1 MNREIILVELINKA
15 DMSTEKSRGF
25 TDTKKAEKYFV
36 DLLKET
42 FGELE
47 EEDIE
52 YALDNGYYDGL
63 NLECGYY
70 DSDDIVDSK
79 SVSIKEIILEDD
91 LFN

>member
-1 MNREIILVELINKA
+1 MIREVILVEVITKS

-25 TDTKKAEKYFV
+25 TDSEKAEKYFI
-36 DLLKET
+36 DLLKEE

-52 YALDNGYYDGL
+52 YALDNGYYD
-63 NLECGYY
+63 
-70 DSDDIVDSK
+70 SDDIVDGK

-91 LFN
+91 

>member
-1 MNREIILVELINKA
+1 MVREVILVEVINKA

-25 TDTKKAEKYFV
+25 TDNDKAEKYFI

-52 YALDNGYYDGL
+52 YALDNGYYDF
-63 NLECGYY
+63 
-70 DSDDIVDSK
+70 DDIVDGK

-91 LFN
+91 

>member
-25 TDTKKAEKYFV
+25 TDTEKAEKYFI

-52 YALDNGYYDGL
+52 YALDNGYYD
-63 NLECGYY
+63 
-70 DSDDIVDSK
+70 SDDIVEGQ

-91 LFN
+91 LFVE

>member
-25 TDTKKAEKYFV
+25 TDTEKAEKYFV
-36 DLLKET
+36 DLIKET

-52 YALDNGYYDGL
+52 YALDNGYYD
-63 NLECGYY
+63 
-70 DSDDIVDSK
+70 SDDIIDGQ
-79 SVSIKEIILEDD
+79 SVIIKEIILEDD
-91 LFN
+91 LFVDWYEKV

>member
-1 MNREIILVELINKA
+1 MNREIILVELINKP

-25 TDTKKAEKYFV
+25 TDNNKAEKYFV

-52 YALDNGYYDGL
+52 YALDNGYYD
-63 NLECGYY
+63 
-70 DSDDIVDSK
+70 SDDIVDGQ

-91 LFN
+91 LFVE

>member
-1 MNREIILVELINKA
+1 MVREVILVEVINKA

-25 TDTKKAEKYFV
+25 TDSDKAEKYFI
-36 DLLKET
+36 DLLKEE

-52 YALDNGYYDGL
+52 YALDNGYYD
-63 NLECGYY
+63 
-70 DSDDIVDSK
+70 SDDIVDGK

-91 LFN
+91 

>member
-1 MNREIILVELINKA
+1 MNREIILVELINKP

-25 TDTKKAEKYFV
+25 TDTEKAEKYFV

-52 YALDNGYYDGL
+52 YALDNGYYDS
-63 NLECGYY
+63 N
-70 DSDDIVDSK
+70 DIVEGQ

-91 LFN
+91 LFVE

>member
-25 TDTKKAEKYFV
+25 TDTEKAEKYFV
-36 DLLKET
+36 DLIKET

-52 YALDNGYYDGL
+52 YALDNGYYDF
-63 NLECGYY
+63 
-70 DSDDIVDSK
+70 DDIVDGQ
-79 SVSIKEIILEDD
+79 SVSIKEIMLEDD
-91 LFN
+91 LFVE

>member
-25 TDTKKAEKYFV
+25 TDSNKAEKYFI

-52 YALDNGYYDGL
+52 YALDNGYYD
-63 NLECGYY
+63 
-70 DSDDIVDSK
+70 SDDIVEGQ

-91 LFN
+91 LFVE

>member
-25 TDTKKAEKYFV
+25 TDTEKAEKYFV

-52 YALDNGYYDGL
+52 YALDNGYYD
-63 NLECGYY
+63 
-70 DSDDIVDSK
+70 SDDIVEGQ

-91 LFN
+91 LFVE

>member
-25 TDTKKAEKYFV
+25 TDTEKAEKYFV

-47 EEDIE
+47 EDVIECALDDGYFDFNDIE
-52 YALDNGYYDGL
+52 YGQ
-63 NLECGYY
+63 
-70 DSDDIVDSK
+70 

-91 LFN
+91 LFVE

>member
-25 TDTKKAEKYFV
+25 TDTEKAEKYFV
-36 DLLKET
+36 DLIKET

-52 YALDNGYYDGL
+52 YALDNGYYD
-63 NLECGYY
+63 
-70 DSDDIVDSK
+70 SDDIIDGQ
-79 SVSIKEIILEDD
+79 SVIIKEIILEDD
-91 LFN
+91 LFVD

>member
-25 TDTKKAEKYFV
+25 TDTEKAEKYFV

-52 YALDNGYYDGL
+52 YALDNGYFDF
-63 NLECGYY
+63 NDIECGQ
-70 DSDDIVDSK
+70 

-91 LFN
+91 LFVE

>member
-1 MNREIILVELINKA
+1 MNREIILVELINKP

-25 TDTKKAEKYFV
+25 TDVEKAEKYFI

-52 YALDNGYYDGL
+52 YALDNGYYDF
-63 NLECGYY
+63 
-70 DSDDIVDSK
+70 DDIVDGQ

-91 LFN
+91 LFVE

>member
-25 TDTKKAEKYFV
+25 TDTEKAEKYFV

-52 YALDNGYYDGL
+52 YALDNGYYD
-63 NLECGYY
+63 
-70 DSDDIVDSK
+70 SDDIVDGQ
-79 SVSIKEIILEDD
+79 SVIIKEIILEDN
-91 LFN
+91 LFVE